1 MKVCLRESTQ
11 MQIVGPR
18 RGNPQCAWPIIS
30 VERIEPPPQ
39 LMSIKITSDDDRARA
54 LLDLVA
60 AGNQNA
66 FEELY
71 RLLSRRVYAFVRR
84 MIENAESTDEIMVET
99 MYEVWR
105 TAGRYRGDS
114 RVTTWVLGIAR
125 NKVLMAMRSRP
136 NVRYED
142 IDDYADIIDSEVPD
156 GYALLAQKQT
166 RELIQRCI
174 QGLSE
179 KHRECIHLTHF
190 DDMSMPEIA
199 AVLGIPEGTV
209 KSRLSHARAQLAACV
224 SAMLQRASTP

>member
-1 MKVCLRESTQ
+1 M
-11 MQIVGPR
+11 
-18 RGNPQCAWPIIS
+18 A
-30 VERIEPPPQ
+30 
-39 LMSIKITSDDDRARA
+39 IKITSDDDRARA
-54 LLDLVA
+54 LLALVA
-60 AGNQNA
+60 AGNESA

-71 RLLSRRVYAFVRR
+71 RLLSRRVCAFARR
-84 MIENAESTDEIMVET
+84 MIENADSADEIMVDT
-99 MYEVWR
+99 MHEVWK

-136 NVRYED
+136 NARYED
-142 IDDYADIIDSEVPD
+142 IDDFADIIDSEVPD
-156 GYALLAQKQT
+156 GFALLAQKQT
-166 RELIQRCI
+166 SELIQRCI
-174 QGLSE
+174 RGLSE

-224 SAMLQRASTP
+224 SAVLQRAAKP

>member
-1 MKVCLRESTQ
+1 
-11 MQIVGPR
+11 
-18 RGNPQCAWPIIS
+18 
-30 VERIEPPPQ
+30 
-39 LMSIKITSDDDRARA
+39 MSIKITSDDDRARA

-136 NVRYED
+136 KARYED

-190 DDMSMPEIA
+190 DDMSMQEIA
-199 AVLGIPEGTV
+199 AVLAIPEGTV